1 MNSKHICL
9 KRRKKKKYLPVKRN
23 FKLPT
28 ANADDK
34 GWINLSGQYEI
45 LFEQISSSVAV

>member
-1 MNSKHICL
+1 MNSKHSL
-9 KRRKKKKYLPVKRN
+9 VERN

-34 GWINLSGQYEI
+34 NWSFLSGQYEI
-45 LFEQISSSVAV
+45 LFEQISSSAAVQSA

>member
-1 MNSKHICL
+1 M
-9 KRRKKKKYLPVKRN
+9 
-23 FKLPT
+23 PT

-34 GWINLSGQYEI
+34 RGINLSGQYEI